1 MPLKK
6 IMKGLPKD
14 KLPADGLMS
23 SDLEVLTP
31 CQVACTERLGNTLQ
45 LEQETYLLQHPEVKA
60 MLELF
65 ICKMSQ
71 KNKRNGV
78 LKEAAEYFTRPA
90 EELDKEILE
99 RLNLLPEGFNT
110 RGVNLPE
117 PYADEMLMID
127 LRKLIN
133 THNKPNSPMI
143 PSPAETTY
151 NTESSSFVSVKTSDT
166 TLSTPEPIPTPE
178 MTLSETM
185 FLFVSNTVDKAIF
198 LRVDDEVLNFDT
210 AYIELSKA
218 VERAI
223 EVPVVEIRID
233 IAQLLQNAYK
243 MFEFNI
249 IEKERIAAEIAWEK
263 RMRKKLKRTIRRLDN
278 FKGYITPPTPKSEIS
293 SHESYK
299 IPPPRPCIC
308 HPQYHYNRYPK
319 DRFGIYLPG
328 ENNFSIGNVTV
339 SPDISESSDD
349 DNSEDKQA
357 S

>member
-166 TLSTPEPIPTPE
+166 TLSTPG
-178 MTLSETM
+178 
-185 FLFVSNTVDKAIF
+185 K
-198 LRVDDEVLNFDT
+198 
-210 AYIELSKA
+210 
-218 VERAI
+218 
-223 EVPVVEIRID
+223 
-233 IAQLLQNAYK
+233 
-243 MFEFNI
+243 
-249 IEKERIAAEIAWEK
+249 
-263 RMRKKLKRTIRRLDN
+263 
-278 FKGYITPPTPKSEIS
+278 
-293 SHESYK
+293 
-299 IPPPRPCIC
+299 
-308 HPQYHYNRYPK
+308 
-319 DRFGIYLPG
+319 
-328 ENNFSIGNVTV
+328 
-339 SPDISESSDD
+339 
-349 DNSEDKQA
+349 
-357 S
+357 